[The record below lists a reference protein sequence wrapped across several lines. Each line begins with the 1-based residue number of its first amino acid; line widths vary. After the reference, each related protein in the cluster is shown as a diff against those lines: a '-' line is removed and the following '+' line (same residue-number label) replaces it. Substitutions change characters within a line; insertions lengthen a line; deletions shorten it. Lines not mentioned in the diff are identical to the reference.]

1 MKPGEG
7 TDGLYEDKTKIYL
20 PPSFK
25 DHMRDTSYYLR
36 PQEYIREILY
46 EQEMDRLKTE
56 RKKQTKTRI
65 SVRKAN
71 LVAMGVAPDITQE

>member
-1 MKPGEG
+1 
-7 TDGLYEDKTKIYL
+7 
-20 PPSFK
+20 
-25 DHMRDTSYYLR
+25 MRDTSYYLR

-71 LVAMGVAPDITQE
+71 LMAMGVAPDITQE